1 MGMFLVLLE
10 SPQPSD
16 LLEFISKISE
26 LRCDFQVDFVVGNS
40 NKLQK
45 LDLGG
50 KFSWALNVF
59 TFGPTAYA
67 TLVLFKSGRD

>member
-50 KFSWALNVF
+50 KFS
-59 TFGPTAYA
+59 
-67 TLVLFKSGRD
+67 